1 LRLLA
6 LFYQHVS
13 TPGELTVLEIH
24 PIRSLDSDELQ
35 DYTELTHVVTRAAR
49 EPREGIYIAES
60 LKILERALL
69 AGHTA
74 RSVLTTP
81 KWVDALEALD
91 EATEGGL
98 AGVPVLVGPDD
109 VVEAVAGFR
118 VHRGT
123 LASMNRPELP
133 QLADLI
139 ADARRVIVLED
150 IVDHTNVG
158 AVFRSVAGIG
168 ADAVIVSPSCA
179 DPLYRRSVR
188 VSMGTVLQVPWTR
201 VDDLE
206 HALGV
211 LQGHGFHVVGLALD
225 ERAVNLDEFQ
235 ARRPERVALML
246 GAEGEG
252 LSRRSLE
259 LADELVRIPMRH
271 GVDSLNVAA
280 ASAVAM
286 WALR

>member
-1 LRLLA
+1 MLDIR
-6 LFYQHVS
+6 
-13 TPGELTVLEIH
+13 
-24 PIRSLDSDELQ
+24 PIPSLDSAQLQ
-35 DYTELTHVVTRAAR
+35 DYTELTNVAKRSAR

-69 AGHTA
+69 VGHTA
-74 RSVLTTP
+74 RSILTTP
-81 KWVDALEALD
+81 KWLDALEALD
-91 EATEGGL
+91 RATRGGL
-98 AGVPVLVGPDD
+98 AGVPVLVAPED
-109 VVEAVAGFR
+109 VVGAIAGFH

-123 LASMNRPELP
+123 LASMNRPALP
-133 QLADLI
+133 ALEDVI

-188 VSMGTVLQVPWTR
+188 VSMGTVLQVRWTR
-201 VDDLE
+201 VDDFE
-206 HALGV
+206 HAIGV
-211 LQGHGFHVVGLALD
+211 LKERGFHVVGLALD
-225 ERAVNLDEFQ
+225 DRAVSLDEFTT
-235 ARRPERVALML
+235 RPPERLALML

-252 LSRRSLE
+252 LSSRSLE
-259 LADELVRIPMRH
+259 LADDLVVIPMRH